1 MFLDFG
7 LFEKL
12 IFPPFCEQ
20 RYSTATQPGAS
31 FCARFADFAKSCVG
45 VDLAGLHFGVH
56 SREHAMS
63 LRRPRV
69 DLRFSSSFSLLVGG
83 VLAFF

>member
-7 LFEKL
+7 LFKKL
-12 IFPPFCEQ
+12 NFLPFCEQ

-31 FCARFADFAKSCVG
+31 LCALFADFAKSCVG

-56 SREHAMS
+56 LREHAMS
-63 LRRPRV
+63 SPRPRV
-69 DLRFSSSFSLLVGG
+69 DLRFSFSFFLLVGG

>member
-7 LFEKL
+7 VFKKL
-12 IFPPFCEQ
+12 HFRPFCAQ
-20 RYSTATQPGAS
+20 RHSTATQPGAS

-63 LRRPRV
+63 SRRPRV
-69 DLRFSSSFSLLVGG
+69 DLRFSFSFFLLVGG